1 MNMYKFA
8 NDNNTSKR
16 VEKFIDRISFSYH
29 VNTFDYTTIHGH
41 DDYWEFTLLTE
52 GKLSNMLNGKK
63 MPVSA
68 GQIFYATT
76 DDVHFLKK
84 VGSGKIRYI
93 NLVIRESA
101 LRKLT
106 GMLSPSFYDTLRRM
120 GHKQTFPP
128 ELIRQIEE
136 IIHQVLLLPDDDYEE
151 YDGLLCGAAM
161 LILQFWY
168 RKSVDFIDA
177 GRLSEQ
183 PQWVQTLNK
192 AMKQTDFLGYT
203 VADLCRLLSYSR
215 MQLSRLFNS
224 KFGTTPHSFL
234 VNYKLRY
241 AQNLLMTTDMKV
253 IDIAAFVGFNNL
265 ASFNTNFKNAYG
277 TTPGHFRK
285 RK

>member
-277 TTPGHFRK
+277 ATPGHFRK